1 MDRFKLAL
9 FLYMIEIRE
18 SNIEFYKPYLK
29 LYKIDEEKYMN
40 YAVEEGYIKVT
51 KAAEGIELA
60 TVKMLKD
67 VLRTKGLLQTGNKE
81 QLINRLREFLTPEE
95 QAKYFENVQYRL
107 TSEGRKY
114 LLEHSFVID
123 YHKNFKA
130 TDKFT
135 LKMIGEKALAEGL
148 TYHEAVQALERKKID
163 DEKTAEV
170 ELKDGFG
177 KKYIIVGIA
186 IMIIV
191 VAINMWL

>member
-81 QLINRLREFLTPEE
+81 QLINRLKEFLTPEE
-95 QAKYFENVQYRL
+95 LAKYFENIQYRL